1 MLASRAAASVAAA
14 PRLLLLPLL
23 LLPSVLALL
32 PPAGATL
39 DTDQVALRPSI
50 RMLRATSPRRDA
62 LHEVPAD
69 VSYIDEELG
78 VMMDPMVVR
87 ALLQLLSTSEQS
99 PRQAQ
104 LPLPL
109 YPRLPLLPEAARLP
123 HKRDDNQNLIGKNC
137 RPAQGRKKS
146 VGPTWLGSRDAVMRR
161 LGYMLG
167 GNLDQDMNEVLQK

>member
-123 HKRDDNQNLIGKNC
+123 HKRDDNQNC